1 MTLDQ
6 RMAAEL
12 GISIGSPLTRLTQR
26 QFEVLRLIAGGYSN
40 AFVASAICVEEKT
53 VENYINAIYQELQ
66 LASDGVIHPRVTA
79 TLTFLYE
86 TRFSESPR

>member
-1 MTLDQ
+1 MALDP

-12 GISIGSPLTRLTQR
+12 GIRRGSPLTRLTQR
-26 QFEVLRLIAGGYSN
+26 QFEVLSLIARGYTN
-40 AFVASAICVEEKT
+40 ASVAGAICVEEKT
-53 VENYINAIYQELQ
+53 VENYINAIYQELH
-66 LASDGVIHPRVTA
+66 LTPDGTIHQRVLA